1 MAYFNIRSLEN
12 LSRDTNQSNYY
23 DLFVQHY
30 SALGDDVQLRIYVVD
45 RSREMRLDLVCTDLY
60 GDITNLQL
68 LMFINNIDNPF
79 GVQESDIIFW
89 VDGKDISKVTTIDPK
104 ILDDGRDNL
113 INAFK
118 ASLSDPS
125 RNAYLQGRGADQ
137 LPPNVLPSNAPKIQI
152 DNNAIIVGANLFTN
166 PNNQVRNTTT
176 GNGNGTGTGS
186 GNGSSLGQVL
196 DGVTDTS
203 GNPLTGTEA
212 PIAAPEENTERVLV
226 RRFIRSGNS

>member
-1 MAYFNIRSLEN
+1 MAYFNIKSLES
-12 LSRDTNQSNYY
+12 LSRDENQEDFY

-30 SALGDDVQLRIYVVD
+30 SALGDNVQLRFYIVD

-60 GDITNLQL
+60 GDLSNLQM

-89 VDGKDISKVTTIDPK
+89 VEGKDLSKVQTLDPK
-104 ILDDGRDNL
+104 IIEDGRDNL

-118 ASLSDPS
+118 ASLSDPARS
-125 RNAYLQGRGADQ
+125 AYLQNRGADQ
-137 LPPNVLPSNAPKIQI
+137 LPPNVLPTNAPKIQV
-152 DNNAIIVGANLFTN
+152 DNNSIVIGGNLFSN
-166 PNNQVRNTTT
+166 PNNQTRNTDS
-176 GNGNGTGTGS
+176 NNS
-186 GNGSSLGQVL
+186 SSLGQVL

-203 GNPLTGTEA
+203 GNPITGEQS